1 MSTPAKR
8 PPDLADP
15 SSFAAPNQDLSPVP
29 EEQSD
34 RRIEKGFQSASDDK
48 ISKAF
53 NENRFH
59 HRPSYE
65 LSESFPAIESR
76 SAQIYWW
83 LPTLA
88 LAFVGILY
96 IFLGDD
102 LRFPLASAGSLYLAQ
117 KRDERINYDVA
128 KLIVY
133 EATPS
138 PMDQPVPLG
147 VSVYNANDLH
157 ILKFSGLPKGTT
169 FSAGISDVDDGWL
182 LFATDSKDAVIRPPP
197 HFVGVM
203 ELTVSL
209 IFGAGNDASE
219 IRPLRFEWV
228 AERVA
233 EIMRPEETRP
243 EAKVPSETPSAAKF
257 QDAAPPLATVQD
269 EAPAATKSR
278 SQTIG
283 QLSPE
288 ETAALL
294 KRGND
299 LVLSGDI
306 AAARLVLRRA
316 AEAGNARAAFA
327 LAGTYNPITLEKL
340 QVHGL
345 SPDLAVARRWYEKA
359 KELGSPDALR
369 ELQILTVRRN

>member
-1 MSTPAKR
+1 
-8 PPDLADP
+8 
-15 SSFAAPNQDLSPVP
+15 
-29 EEQSD
+29 
-34 RRIEKGFQSASDDK
+34 
-48 ISKAF
+48 
-53 NENRFH
+53 
-59 HRPSYE
+59 
-65 LSESFPAIESR
+65 
-76 SAQIYWW
+76 
-83 LPTLA
+83 
-88 LAFVGILY
+88 
-96 IFLGDD
+96 
-102 LRFPLASAGSLYLAQ
+102 
-117 KRDERINYDVA
+117 
-128 KLIVY
+128 
-133 EATPS
+133 
-138 PMDQPVPLG
+138 
-147 VSVYNANDLH
+147 
-157 ILKFSGLPKGTT
+157 
-169 FSAGISDVDDGWL
+169 
-182 LFATDSKDAVIRPPP
+182 
-197 HFVGVM
+197 M

-228 AERVA
+228 AEKVA

-257 QDAAPPLATVQD
+257 QDEAPP
-269 EAPAATKSR
+269 ATKSR